1 VVLRIVQDENV
12 TQEVVQDVF
21 LKIWDKIDRY
31 DANKGRLFTW
41 MLNLSRNA
49 AIDKI
54 RSKEIKKSTKTDKVE
69 DNVYTIDRQSNVEMS
84 IDGIGVPELLT
95 DLVEEQ
101 RFVKNDLF

>member
-1 VVLRIVQDENV
+1 
-12 TQEVVQDVF
+12 
-21 LKIWDKIDRY
+21 
-31 DANKGRLFTW
+31 